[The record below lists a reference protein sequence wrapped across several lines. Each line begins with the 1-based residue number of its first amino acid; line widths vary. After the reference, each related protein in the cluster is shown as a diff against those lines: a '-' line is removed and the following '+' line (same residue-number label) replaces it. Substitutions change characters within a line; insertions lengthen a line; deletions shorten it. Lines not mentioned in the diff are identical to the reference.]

1 MRPFLVYAPHGE
13 IPQGIRETLVEAGA
27 ETLVAGTLDEAAA
40 IAARERPD
48 AILVVPPGRLA
59 DAAHLVARLPGNRT
73 PPPVFVLAAED
84 EANRP
89 SAVEVLPPD
98 RWAEAAA
105 ALGAGAGD
113 AGSTLLLSRT
123 QLTALL
129 ALWEEALDRQE
140 DLSERALRHLA
151 RFLEASRVSL
161 FRWKPGQAQAA
172 VVASSLGA
180 PAVGRGV
187 EIARYP
193 ELRAA
198 AARSGAVLVEE
209 VESDPLMGDAS
220 PYIAGTP
227 VRSLLC
233 QRLPGDG
240 SALYLHAVRDTVPFG
255 LTDVALVSATV
266 RLLQAIRD
274 LRAPRGTGEKAERK
288 RLRAVEL
295 LFRGIPEPTA
305 LVATSGEILLTNPPF
320 LALSERVAAELIGLD
335 YRMLLRPAL
344 PEDEFG
350 PLSESAGS
358 EVIVRRA
365 RLAAAS
371 GEAIPV
377 EVLSLPASDE
387 TYSQSGWS
395 ALTIRDLRPDH
406 ARRARELVLEKE
418 VAESNR
424 ELAAIQRRLREAD
437 AARARFWTVAAHE
450 LRTPLAIVQSHLEV
464 VLSDLADGI
473 PEQPAMLLQNAAE
486 SLRRLERLIADLLD
500 AAVAGRTRSAAAL
513 ADVPLSGVLEAL
525 RADLASAAVRRGCT
539 LTIDLPGNLPPV
551 RGDRERVERLLF
563 ALIDHSLRASPKG
576 EAVVVTAG
584 RRDGKVELRIRD
596 AGPALPPGRAEEL
609 FDDIGAARGSA
620 EFGLAVARRLADA
633 MGAELWARAEADG
646 TNVKIVAWPA
656 GAR

>member
-1 MRPFLVYAPHGE
+1 
-13 IPQGIRETLVEAGA
+13 
-27 ETLVAGTLDEAAA
+27 
-40 IAARERPD
+40 
-48 AILVVPPGRLA
+48 
-59 DAAHLVARLPGNRT
+59 
-73 PPPVFVLAAED
+73 
-84 EANRP
+84 
-89 SAVEVLPPD
+89 
-98 RWAEAAA
+98 
-105 ALGAGAGD
+105 
-113 AGSTLLLSRT
+113 
-123 QLTALL
+123 
-129 ALWEEALDRQE
+129 
-140 DLSERALRHLA
+140 
-151 RFLEASRVSL
+151 
-161 FRWKPGQAQAA
+161 
-172 VVASSLGA
+172 
-180 PAVGRGV
+180 VGRGV

-220 PYIAGTP
+220 PYIAGAP
-227 VRSLLC
+227 IRSLLC

-266 RLLQAIRD
+266 RLLQAIRN

-295 LFRGIPEPTA
+295 LFRGVPEPTA
-305 LVATSGEILLTNPPF
+305 LVATSGEILLANPPF
-320 LALSERVAAELIGLD
+320 LALTGRVASELIGLD
-335 YRMLLRPAL
+335 FRTLLRPAL

-358 EVIVRRA
+358 EVVVRRA
-365 RLAAAS
+365 RLAAAT

-377 EVLSLPASDE
+377 EVLSLPAADE
-387 TYSQSGWS
+387 TYSQAGWS

-437 AARARFWTVAAHE
+437 AARARFWTAAAHE

-464 VLSDLADGI
+464 VLSDLAEGI
-473 PEQPAMLLQNAAE
+473 PEQPAILLANAAE
-486 SLRRLERLIADLLD
+486 GVRRLERLIADLLD

-513 ADVPLSGVLEAL
+513 ADVPLPEVLEGL
-525 RADLASAAVRRGCT
+525 RADLASAALRRGCI
-539 LTIDLPGNLPPV
+539 LSIDLPRDLPPV

-576 EAVVVTAG
+576 ESVVVTARQG
-584 RRDGKVELRIRD
+584 DGKVELRIRD
-596 AGPALPPGRAEEL
+596 AGPSLPPGRAEEL

-633 MGAELWARAEADG
+633 MGAELCARAEADG
-646 TNVKIVAWPA
+646 ANAKIVAWPA
-656 GAR
+656 GLR

>member
-1 MRPFLVYAPHGE
+1 MRPFLVYAPLGE
-13 IPQGIRETLVEAGA
+13 IPEGIRETLVEAGA
-27 ETLVAGTLDEAAA
+27 EVLVAGNLDDAVA

-59 DAAHLVARLPGNRT
+59 DAAPLVMRLPADRT
-73 PPPVFVLAAED
+73 PPPVFVLAGGD
-84 EANRP
+84 EALRAP
-89 SAVEVLPPD
+89 SVEVLPPD

-113 AGSTLLLSRT
+113 AGSALLLTRA
-123 QLTALL
+123 QLAALL

-140 DLSERALRHLA
+140 DLSERALRQLA

-161 FRWKPGQAQAA
+161 FRWKPGDVQAS
-172 VVASSLGA
+172 VVASSLGP

-220 PYIAGTP
+220 PYLAGAP

-240 SALYLHAVRDTVPFG
+240 SALYLHAVRDTAPFG

-274 LRAPRGTGEKAERK
+274 LRAPRGTGEKAEKK

-305 LVATSGEILLTNPPF
+305 LVSTSGEILLANPPF
-320 LALSERVAAELIGLD
+320 LTLTGRVAAELAGLD
-335 YRMLLRPAL
+335 YRTLLRPAL

-365 RLAAAS
+365 RLADAS
-371 GEAIPV
+371 GETIPV

-395 ALTIRDLRPDH
+395 ALTLRDLRPDH

-424 ELAAIQRRLREAD
+424 ELTAIQQRLREAD
-437 AARARFWTVAAHE
+437 AARARFWTAAAHE

-464 VLSDLADGI
+464 VLSDLSDGI
-473 PEQPAMLLQNAAE
+473 PEQPARLLANAAE

-500 AAVAGRTRSAAAL
+500 AAVAGRARSAAAL
-513 ADVPLSGVLEAL
+513 AEVPLADVLAGL
-525 RADLASAAVRRGCT
+525 RADLTSAALRRGCA
-539 LTIDLPGNLPPV
+539 LTVDLPGDLPPV

-563 ALIDHSLRASPKG
+563 ALIDHSLRTSPKG
-576 EAVVVTAG
+576 ETVAVTGGLQA
-584 RRDGKVELRIRD
+584 GKVELRIRD
-596 AGPALPPGRAEEL
+596 AGPPLPPGRAEEL

-620 EFGLAVARRLADA
+620 EFSLAVARRLADA
-633 MGAELWARAEADG
+633 QGAELWARAESDG
-646 TNVKIVAWPA
+646 ANAKIVAWPA
-656 GAR
+656 GLR

>member
-1 MRPFLVYAPHGE
+1 MRPFLVYAPGGE
-13 IPQGIRETLVEAGA
+13 IPDGIRRTLVEAGA
-27 ETLVAGTLDEAAA
+27 EALVAASLEEAAS
-40 IAARERPD
+40 ILSRERPD
-48 AILVVPPGRLA
+48 AVLVVPPGHLA
-59 DAAHLVARLPGNRT
+59 DAASLVARLPADRT
-73 PPPVFVLAAED
+73 PPPVFVLAGED
-84 EANRP
+84 GAPRP
-89 SAVEVLPPD
+89 PAIEVLPPD
-98 RWAEAAA
+98 RWAQAAA
-105 ALGAGAGD
+105 SLGG
-113 AGSTLLLSRT
+113 GSGSAESGLLLSRVE
-123 QLTALL
+123 LTALL
-129 ALWEEALDRQE
+129 ALWEGVLERNE
-140 DLSERALRHLA
+140 DLSERALRLMA

-161 FRWKPGQAQAA
+161 FRWKPGDAQAT

-180 PAVGRGV
+180 AAVGRGV

-220 PYIAGTP
+220 QFLAGAP

-233 QRLPGDG
+233 QRLPAEG
-240 SALYLHAVRDTVPFG
+240 SALYLHAVRDTIPFG

-266 RLLQAIRD
+266 RLLQAVRNV
-274 LRAPRGTGEKAERK
+274 RAPRGTGEKAERK

-295 LFRGIPEPTA
+295 MFRGIPEPTA
-305 LVATSGEILLTNPPF
+305 LVSTSGEILLVNPPF
-320 LALSERVAAELIGLD
+320 LALTGRVTSELIGLD
-335 YRMLLRPAL
+335 HRVLLRPAL

-358 EVIVRRA
+358 EVTVRRA

-371 GEAIPV
+371 GETIPV
-377 EVLSLPASDE
+377 EVLSLPAADE

-395 ALTIRDLRPDH
+395 ALTLRDLRPDH

-473 PEQPAMLLQNAAE
+473 PEQPTALLRNAAE
-486 SLRRLERLIADLLD
+486 SLRRLERLIADVLD
-500 AAVAGRTRSAAAL
+500 AAVAGRARTPAAL
-513 ADVPLSGVLEAL
+513 ADVVLSEVLESL
-525 RADLASAAVRRGCT
+525 RTDLSAAALRRGC
-539 LTIDLPGNLPPV
+539 LLAIDLPPGLPPV
-551 RGDRERVERLLF
+551 RGDRDRVERLLF
-563 ALIDHSLRASPKG
+563 NLIDHSLRASPKG
-576 EAVVVTAG
+576 KTVIVGAALREG
-584 RRDGKVELRIRD
+584 RVEVRILD
-596 AGPALPPGRAEEL
+596 SGPALPPGRAEEL
-609 FDDIGAARGSA
+609 FDDIGAARGSS

-633 MGAELWARAEADG
+633 MGAELWARTEADG
-646 TNVKIVAWPA
+646 ANAKLVAWPA
-656 GAR
+656 GHH